1 MQKSYSFYVQVV
13 CTKHLYKVAD
23 LLACLMA
30 MRQQLGAQ
38 LLFSNFLYILFP
50 ASSTEGRAY
59 INVDQPT
66 G

>member
-38 LLFSNFLYILFP
+38 FLFSNFLYILFP